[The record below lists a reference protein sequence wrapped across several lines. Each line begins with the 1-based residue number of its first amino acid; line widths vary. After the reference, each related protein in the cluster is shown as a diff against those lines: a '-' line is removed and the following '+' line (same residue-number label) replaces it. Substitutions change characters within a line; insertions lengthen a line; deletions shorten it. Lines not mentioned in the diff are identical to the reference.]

1 MAECRNHERRR
12 LISPVGK
19 KSVWDCPV
27 HVETGYD
34 CVVKLLRSE
43 LVYDIDFISWKV
55 AKCRVS
61 ENAEAQAEA
70 QTDGESTGWLNRYI
84 ETAVDNVKSALG
96 IYVNEPCMRVQTD
109 YVSSEEEWTIVLR
122 MESGWRGN
130 VKNLKTCIHG
140 YVVNYVL
147 SYWFEMT
154 LPDEAG
160 KYHMFSEQ
168 MLRKVVML
176 SRNVVVTDV
185 KFLL

>member
-12 LISPVGK
+12 RISPVGK
-19 KSVWDCPV
+19 KPVLDCPV
-27 HVETGYD
+27 HAETGYD

-70 QTDGESTGWLNRYI
+70 QTDGESTNWLNRQI
-84 ETAVDNVKSALG
+84 ETAVDNVKSELG

-109 YVSSEEEWTIVLR
+109 HVESEEEWTIVLR

-130 VKNLKTCIHG
+130 VKNLKTYIHG

-147 SYWFEMT
+147 AYWFEMT

-160 KYHMFSEQ
+160 KYHVLSEQ
-168 MLRKVVML
+168 MLRKVVLM
-176 SRNVVVTDV
+176 SRNVVATDV

>member
-96 IYVNEPCMRVQTD
+96 ICQRTMYEGTD
-109 YVSSEEEWTIVLR
+109 GL
-122 MESGWRGN
+122 
-130 VKNLKTCIHG
+130 C
-140 YVVNYVL
+140 
-147 SYWFEMT
+147 
-154 LPDEAG
+154 
-160 KYHMFSEQ
+160 
-168 MLRKVVML
+168 
-176 SRNVVVTDV
+176 
-185 KFLL
+185 